1 MMPQEPVHRE
11 GDRNTAGGAA
21 RVGAPSVLV
30 NGLPIVIDGTG
41 VTPHMPFFPPHLSTV
56 TSNGLTNVIAEYIP
70 INVRGNMD
78 QCGHPRADGSP
89 NVVAG

>member
-1 MMPQEPVHRE
+1 MAADPVHRK
-11 GDRNTAGGAA
+11 GDMNVAGGPALNG
-21 RVGAPSVLV
+21 RESVIV
-30 NGLPIVIDGTG
+30 NGLPIVVDGTPVG
-41 VTPHMPFFPPHLSTV
+41 PHAPFLPPHLLTS

-78 QCGHPRADGSP
+78 MCGHPRADGSP